1 MLEPIE
7 RIELPFTGYKSVVLA
22 IKLYRHMVLG
32 LGIEPRHM
40 GLQPN
45 ALPLSYPSIWSGQ
58 QDLNLRNLSVPSGT
72 RYPTAPYLDVMRK
85 LN

>member
-7 RIELPFTGYKSVVLA
+7 RIELLFTGYKSVVLA

-32 LGIEPRHM
+32 LGIEPRHK

-45 ALPLSYPSIWSGQ
+45 ALPLSYPSMWSER
-58 QDLNLRNLSVPSGT
+58 QDLNLRPS
-72 RYPTAPYLDVMRK
+72 RPKRDALRSDVMRK